1 MKSNNN
7 CYFYTKCYQIRNLTP
22 SNLIYMFF
30 HIPLLLFGW
39 RENMRRLEINCKYFY
54 SLNGKGFFFSLLP
67 SSTYSLLYISG
78 LVFPLFFSF
87 QCSLIQEAFLESR
100 PSSVCFITQQALSG
114 YPALQGINAVS
125 LKLFVVELAQNL
137 NLDLN
142 LNQLYHLKSV

>member
-39 RENMRRLEINCKYFY
+39 IENMRRLETNCKYFY
-54 SLNGKGFFFSLLP
+54 TLNGKCFFFSLLP
-67 SSTYSLLYISG
+67 SLVLYISLLPSSVLYILG

-87 QCSLIQEAFLESR
+87 QCFLIQEAFLESQ
-100 PSSVCFITQQALSG
+100 PSSVCFITSQSLCSG
-114 YPALQGINAVS
+114 ILLCRVLMQSP
-125 LKLFVVELAQNL
+125 
-137 NLDLN
+137 
-142 LNQLYHLKSV
+142 